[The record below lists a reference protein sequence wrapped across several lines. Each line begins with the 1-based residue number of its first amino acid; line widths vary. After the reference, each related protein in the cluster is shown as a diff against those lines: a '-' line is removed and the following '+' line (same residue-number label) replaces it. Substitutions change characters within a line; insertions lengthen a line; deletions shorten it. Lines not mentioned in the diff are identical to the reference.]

1 MSATLVVWVTCL
13 TDFEGLTAL
22 IAGGTSGIGAAAAQL
37 LYERGGRVAVLGR
50 APGGS
55 SGHLEIA
62 ADVTDLDAMRHA
74 VAEVAQ
80 AFGGIDILVNSAGV
94 GAVGDVTANNEA
106 EWLHVLDVN
115 VVGIARMSAVALP
128 HLRQSACGAIVNI
141 GSIAARVGVR
151 NRALYSASK
160 GAVSALTLAMAA
172 DHLKD
177 GIRVNA
183 VLPGTTDTPWVGRLL
198 DRSDDPEVAA
208 SELRARQPIG
218 RLLSAQEVAH
228 AIAYLA
234 SPLSGSTTG
243 TLLTVDGGMGSL
255 HVPQ

>member
-1 MSATLVVWVTCL
+1 MSATLVLWVTYV

-22 IAGGTSGIGAAAAQL
+22 VTGGTSGIGASAAQL
-37 LYERGGRVAVLGR
+37 LDERGGRVAVLGR

-62 ADVTDLDAMRHA
+62 ADVTDLDAIRHA
-74 VAEVAQ
+74 VTEVAK

-94 GAVGDVTANNEA
+94 GAIGDVTANDEV

-115 VVGIARMSAVALP
+115 VVGIARMSAAALP
-128 HLRQSACGAIVNI
+128 HLRQSTCGAIVNV

-172 DHLKD
+172 DHLRD

-198 DRSDDPEVAA
+198 DRSDDPEAAA

-218 RLLSAQEVAH
+218 RLLTAQEVAH

-243 TLLTVDGGMGSL
+243 TLLTIDGGMSSL